1 MLPFYGIL
9 DLEKFSVMLNQIAL
23 GSELELYLLYGLVIT
38 C

>member
-9 DLEKFSVMLNQIAL
+9 DLEKSSVMLNQIAL
-23 GSELELYLLYGLVIT
+23 GSDSELYFLYGLVIT